1 MIPAEP
7 PMHGKPAAQARR
19 RRFLIAWLLV
29 QTGLYLPFGWLLLGP
44 YPWDQYHLQ
53 WLRLWPVLPGL
64 IAGVP
69 FHHEADA
76 LEFMAMAVGTVLLV
90 AALSGLGRLGRAGL
104 IAALI
109 AALGAGSLTSIAAR
123 SLYLF

>member
-1 MIPAEP
+1 MPTIPVEHP
-7 PMHGKPAAQARR
+7 TRR
-19 RRFLIAWLLV
+19 QQRQRRFLIAWLLV

-44 YPWDQYHLQ
+44 YPWDEYHLQ

-64 IAGVP
+64 IAGLP
-69 FHHEADA
+69 FHHETDA

-90 AALSGLGRLGRAGL
+90 AALSSLGRLGRAGL

-109 AALGAGSLTSIAAR
+109 GACAVGTLMSITAR